1 MKEGNLQRPGLLC
14 PSQTRSPARSSPP
27 HQTPVRTTGKK
38 EEQGCL
44 SVNHIKVN
52 GRRKEKKKRRE
63 LCRGLCSPLA
73 SSLCQPSGPPQ
84 AARSSRKTNLSCS
97 RAAPWTHSWSSS
109 CDEEKRRS
117 RQFPTAV
124 FFFMK
129 MCSLFAKTI
138 FPFQKIFF
146 LPLSPLSSSALKPF
160 LDRIALC
167 TFRRLKHWSDDHT

>member
-27 HQTPVRTTGKK
+27 HQTPVRITSK
-38 EEQGCL
+38 EEQGQPQ
-44 SVNHIKVN
+44 
-52 GRRKEKKKRRE
+52 KEEEEEEKKKKRRE

-84 AARSSRKTNLSCS
+84 AARSSRKTDLSCS